1 MVDPIQL
8 PIPTP
13 PPNADAHARADTERN
28 RRLFDWAEAVLKT
41 LGLDKEVAA
50 ARSIEDLRRIALDV
64 NSAEIALA
72 LRDAL
77 HPTSGQRQEHFR
89 GLKESGL
96 KLVLKNRFA
105 DLKKARE
112 ATLRRGKP
120 PDWADG
126 LVLNKNGEVVPNLA
140 NLILILEEAP
150 KWKGVLAYNEFK
162 ACVVIRKRPPWVDEP
177 LDSPWVDHH
186 DSLCRVWF
194 QRDAGINPAAGD
206 VGRAVQAAAKCC
218 KFHPVRDHLNALVW
232 DGTSRLETWPIVYL
246 HTENSAYVRAVGPRY
261 LISAVA
267 RVYEPGCQVD
277 HVLTLEGPQGKLKSQ
292 LLRTLAIRDDWF
304 TDRLSHIGSKD
315 AALDIA
321 GVWIVEIAEME
332 ALTRATPSAMKAFI
346 TRRSDRFR
354 PPYGKHVVNLKRQ
367 CVFSATINPSKET
380 GGRYL
385 KDPTGARRIWPVA
398 CRGMIDLQGLEQ
410 ARGQIWAEAVHRF
423 KSGAPWWLETPELEA
438 LAIAEQEARF
448 VIDSWEDDVRDWV
461 GDRTNVSVAEVLE
474 HAIGIA
480 SKHHSQA
487 AQTRIVKILR
497 DRLGFTKYRP
507 QTAKGRKN
515 RYWRGTPP

>member
-162 ACVVIRKRPPWVDEP
+162 ACVVIRKRPPWRSSTV
-177 LDSPWVDHH
+177 
-186 DSLCRVWF
+186 
-194 QRDAGINPAAGD
+194 AT
-206 VGRAVQAAAKCC
+206 GR
-218 KFHPVRDHLNALVW
+218 
-232 DGTSRLETWPIVYL
+232 
-246 HTENSAYVRAVGPRY
+246 
-261 LISAVA
+261 
-267 RVYEPGCQVD
+267 
-277 HVLTLEGPQGKLKSQ
+277 
-292 LLRTLAIRDDWF
+292 
-304 TDRLSHIGSKD
+304 
-315 AALDIA
+315 
-321 GVWIVEIAEME
+321 
-332 ALTRATPSAMKAFI
+332 
-346 TRRSDRFR
+346 
-354 PPYGKHVVNLKRQ
+354 
-367 CVFSATINPSKET
+367 
-380 GGRYL
+380 
-385 KDPTGARRIWPVA
+385 
-398 CRGMIDLQGLEQ
+398 
-410 ARGQIWAEAVHRF
+410 
-423 KSGAPWWLETPELEA
+423 
-438 LAIAEQEARF
+438 
-448 VIDSWEDDVRDWV
+448 
-461 GDRTNVSVAEVLE
+461 
-474 HAIGIA
+474 
-480 SKHHSQA
+480 
-487 AQTRIVKILR
+487 
-497 DRLGFTKYRP
+497 
-507 QTAKGRKN
+507 
-515 RYWRGTPP
+515 

>member
-206 VGRAVQAAAKCC
+206 VGRAVQAAAKHNS
-218 KFHPVRDHLNALVW
+218 FHPVRDYFEARAW
-232 DGTSRLETWPIVYL
+232 DGTPRLDTWPIDYL
-246 HTENSAYVRAVGPRY
+246 HAEDSPYIRAIGPRY
-261 LISAVA
+261 LISSVA
-267 RVYEPGCQVD
+267 RIYQPGAKVD
-277 HVLTLEGPQGKLKSQ
+277 HMLVLEGPQGKLKSEA
-292 LLRTLAIRDDWF
+292 LRTLAVRDDWF
-304 TDRLSHIGSKD
+304 TDRLSHVASKD
-315 AALDIA
+315 AILDTAGALI
-321 GVWIVEIAEME
+321 IEIAEMA
-332 ALTRATPSAMKAFI
+332 ALTKAAPSAVKAFI
-346 TRRSDRFR
+346 TRRTDKFR
-354 PPYGKHVVNLKRQ
+354 PPYGKHPINLKRQ
-367 CVFSATINPSKET
+367 NVFAGTINPPTE
-380 GGRYL
+380 GYL
-385 KDPTGARRIWPVA
+385 RDPTGARRFWPIV
-398 CRGMIDLQGLEQ
+398 CNGMIDLAGLEAVRDQ
-410 ARGQIWAEAVHRF
+410 LWAEAVHRF
-423 KSGAPWWLETPELEA
+423 KAGAKWHLETPELEA
-438 LAIAEQEARF
+438 LATAEQEVRF
-448 VIDSWEDDVRDWV
+448 VVDAWEEPIREWL
-461 GDRTNVSVAEVLE
+461 GDRTDVSVAEVLQ
-474 HAIGIA
+474 HVFGIA
-480 SKHHSQA
+480 KEQSQS
-487 AQTRIVKILR
+487 AQTRVARILAH
-497 DRLGFTKYRP
+497 RLGFTKHRP
-507 QTAKGRKN
+507 GHKERKN
-515 RYWRGTPP
+515 RYWREPFPKKR